1 VIEVLLHT
9 QKGCCLANLKIIS
22 RHHVRCTILL
32 AHNYEHAQT
41 RTHTHT
47 KTHVR
52 LHAHTHPY
60 AMLSLLQALILPV
73 IHRGLRDRTGD
84 TKKKAARIAGN
95 MASLVNDAKVMS
107 PAHAC
112 TQV

>member
-1 VIEVLLHT
+1 
-9 QKGCCLANLKIIS
+9 
-22 RHHVRCTILL
+22 
-32 AHNYEHAQT
+32 
-41 RTHTHT
+41 
-47 KTHVR
+47 
-52 LHAHTHPY
+52 
-60 AMLSLLQALILPV
+60 MLSLLQALILPV